1 MKQCH
6 WLKSFSFMIQR
17 LNIPKK
23 RFLAKCLSR
32 IKLKIKNQKNLIT
45 KLSKKF
51 KTNLCRFGP
60 S

>member
-23 RFLAKCLSR
+23 TFLAKCLSR

-51 KTNLCRFGP
+51 KTNL
-60 S
+60 